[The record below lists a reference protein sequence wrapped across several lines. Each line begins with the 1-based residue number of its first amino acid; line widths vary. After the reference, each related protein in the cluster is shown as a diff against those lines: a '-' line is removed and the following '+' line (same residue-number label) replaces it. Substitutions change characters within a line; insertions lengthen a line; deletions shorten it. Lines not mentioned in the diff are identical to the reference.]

1 MSTCPGTCLIES
13 KITGREGG
21 ATKHQ
26 EGGGGGERRS
36 GQVLPLQN
44 KAMERVL
51 AMVKRALRWDTS
63 GLGMLK
69 RGGEGFHPF
78 KGQEKMYLI
87 FRGWGHNKF

>member
-1 MSTCPGTCLIES
+1 MGLQNA
-13 KITGREGG
+13 RR
-21 ATKHQ
+21 
-26 EGGGGGERRS
+26 GGGRRS
-36 GQVLPLQN
+36 SQVLPLQN
-44 KAMERVL
+44 QVMERVL

-69 RGGEGFHPF
+69 RGGEGSHPF